1 MKNAMLLQ
9 RGNAMRLTALMFF
22 SVLLSCVS
30 ACGQKGDLYF
40 APEPPPVVESKGETP
55 PPEQATKT
63 EVEEVK
69 KTPDADKKEGEQQAP
84 NKE

>member
-1 MKNAMLLQ
+1 MKNVMLLQ
-9 RGNAMRLTALMFF
+9 TSKALRVTALMFF

-40 APEPPPVVESKGETP
+40 AAEPPPVIESKGETP

-69 KTPDADKKEGEQQAP
+69 KTSDADKKDGEQQAP
-84 NKE
+84 NEE